1 MLESIVTFLQSLP
14 PWGVLGV
21 TFLIAYIE
29 NLFPPS
35 PSDVLLVFCGTIV
48 GIGTVG
54 FVPMLTMATLGSVT
68 GFGTA
73 YWLGRKYGTQIAEKR
88 WVPFL
93 NMDTI
98 GRVQRWFDKYHGL
111 IIVVNRF
118 LSGTR
123 AVISFAAG
131 ITAMPFP
138 RTVIYCT
145 ISAAVWNALMI
156 LLGMQFGSRWRD
168 VDQYLSAYGT
178 VITILLVAAVVG
190 WFVWKWWK
198 KRRGA

>member
-54 FVPMLTMATLGSVT
+54 FVPMLVMATLGSVT
-68 GFGTA
+68 GFSTA

-198 KRRGA
+198 KRRDA

>member
-29 NLFPPS
+29 NIFPPS

-54 FVPMLTMATLGSVT
+54 FVPMLLVATLGSVT
-68 GFGTA
+68 GFSTA

-93 NMDTI
+93 NMETI
-98 GRVQRWFDKYHGL
+98 GRVQRWFDRYHGL

-138 RTVIYCT
+138 RTVFYCT

-178 VITILLVAAVVG
+178 AITILLVAAVAG
-190 WFVWKWWK
+190 WFAWKWWK
-198 KRRGA
+198 NRRTA

>member
-54 FVPMLTMATLGSVT
+54 FVPMLIMATLGSVT
-68 GFGTA
+68 GFSTA

-98 GRVQRWFDKYHGL
+98 GRVQHWFDKYHGL

-168 VDQYLSAYGT
+168 VDQYLSTYGT
-178 VITILLVAAVVG
+178 AITILLVAAVVG

-198 KRRGA
+198 KRRTV

>member
-54 FVPMLTMATLGSVT
+54 FVPMLIMATLGSVT
-68 GFGTA
+68 GFSTA

-138 RTVIYCT
+138 RTVLYCT

-168 VDQYLSAYGT
+168 VDQYLSAYGM

-198 KRRGA
+198 KRQAA

>member
-54 FVPMLTMATLGSVT
+54 FVPMLIVATVGSVT
-68 GFGTA
+68 GFSTA
-73 YWLGRKYGTQIAEKR
+73 YWLGRKYGTRIAEKR

-138 RTVIYCT
+138 RTVLYCT

-178 VITILLVAAVVG
+178 VITILLVAAIVG

-198 KRRGA
+198 NRQTA

>member
-54 FVPMLTMATLGSVT
+54 FVPMLAMATLGSVT
-68 GFGTA
+68 GFSTA

-145 ISAAVWNALMI
+145 ISAAIWNALMI

-198 KRRGA
+198 KRRDA